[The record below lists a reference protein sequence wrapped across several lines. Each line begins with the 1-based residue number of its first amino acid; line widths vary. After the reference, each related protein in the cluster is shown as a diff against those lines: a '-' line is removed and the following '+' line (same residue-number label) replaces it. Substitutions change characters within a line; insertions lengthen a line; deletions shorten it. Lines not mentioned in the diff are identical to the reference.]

1 LFDHY
6 PYIFDF
12 FSCAWYNSSLRE
24 IRTFG
29 EFVMDANTTTGALS
43 SIKEIKNKMYFRGK
57 VVKTTLAGA
66 LVDIGIDTPGMVHIS
81 QLQKS
86 TVKRVEDVIHE
97 GDEVDV
103 WVRRVS
109 PKKGRIE
116 LTMIKPLGL
125 EWGEIKK
132 DMVVTGKVIRLE
144 KFGAFVDIGAERPGL
159 VHISEMTHDFIR
171 TPGDVVKEGDDV
183 EVKVL
188 DVIKP
193 KKQIKLS
200 MKALQDKPEEII
212 KTTIEKNDK
221 REQHAR
227 EQHKE
232 IEPKEEVK
240 EAPIPTAMEAALRE
254 AMGRKGVDNVN
265 VLSEKKKKRKT
276 PETNP
281 ELETIYTRTLKTR
294 SPK

>member
-1 LFDHY
+1 
-6 PYIFDF
+6 
-12 FSCAWYNSSLRE
+12 
-24 IRTFG
+24 
-29 EFVMDANTTTGALS
+29 MDTNTTTGAPS
-43 SIKEIKNKMYFRGK
+43 NIKEIKNKMYFRGK
-57 VVKTTLAGA
+57 VVKTTLAGV

-86 TVKRVEDVIHE
+86 PVKRVEDVIHE

-116 LTMIKPLGL
+116 LTMFKPLGL

-171 TPGDVVKEGDDV
+171 TPGDVVKEGDEV

-200 MKALQDKPEEII
+200 MKALQDKPVEIV
-212 KTTIEKNDK
+212 KTTIEKIDK

-227 EQHKE
+227 EQEKE
-232 IEPKEEVK
+232 VEPKEEVK
-240 EAPIPTAMEAALRE
+240 EAPIPTAMEVALRE
-254 AMGRKGVDNVN
+254 AMGRRGVDNVS
-265 VLSEKKKKRKT
+265 VLAEKKKKRKT
-276 PETNP
+276 GETNQ
-281 ELETIYTRTLKTR
+281 ELETIYSRTLKTR

>member
-1 LFDHY
+1 
-6 PYIFDF
+6 
-12 FSCAWYNSSLRE
+12 
-24 IRTFG
+24 
-29 EFVMDANTTTGALS
+29 MDANTTAGVPGN
-43 SIKEIKNKMYFRGK
+43 IKDIKNKMYFRGR

-66 LVDIGIDTPGMVHIS
+66 LVDIGMEIPGMVHIS
-81 QLQKS
+81 QLQKAP
-86 TVKRVEDVIHE
+86 VKRVEDVIHE

-144 KFGAFVDIGAERPGL
+144 KFGVFVDIGAERPGL

-171 TPGDVVKEGDDV
+171 TPGDVVKEGDEI

-200 MKALQDKPEEII
+200 MKALQDKPEDVVKAVLE
-212 KTTIEKNDK
+212 KTEKK
-221 REQHAR
+221 EQRSREKER
-227 EQHKE
+227 ET
-232 IEPKEEVK
+232 EPAEEVK
-240 EAPIPTAMEAALRE
+240 EVPIPTAMEMALRE
-254 AMGRKGVDNVN
+254 AMEKKGVDNVN
-265 VLSEKKKKRKT
+265 ELAEKKKKRKN

-281 ELETIYTRTLKTR
+281 ELETIFSRTLKTR
-294 SPK
+294 APK

>member
-1 LFDHY
+1 
-6 PYIFDF
+6 
-12 FSCAWYNSSLRE
+12 
-24 IRTFG
+24 
-29 EFVMDANTTTGALS
+29 MDANTTAGVPGN
-43 SIKEIKNKMYFRGK
+43 IKDIKNKMYFRGR

-66 LVDIGIDTPGMVHIS
+66 LVDIGMEIPGMVHIS
-81 QLQKS
+81 QLQKAA
-86 TVKRVEDVIHE
+86 VKRVEDVIHE

-144 KFGAFVDIGAERPGL
+144 KFGVFVDIGAERPGL

-171 TPGDVVKEGDDV
+171 TPGDVVKEGDEI

-200 MKALQDKPEEII
+200 MKALQDKPEDVVKAVLE
-212 KTTIEKNDK
+212 KTEKK
-221 REQHAR
+221 EQRSREKER
-227 EQHKE
+227 ET
-232 IEPKEEVK
+232 EPAEEVK
-240 EAPIPTAMEAALRE
+240 EVPIPTAMEMALRE
-254 AMGRKGVDNVN
+254 AMEKKGVDNVN
-265 VLSEKKKKRKT
+265 ELAEKKKKRKN

-281 ELETIYTRTLKTR
+281 ELETIFSRTLKTR
-294 SPK
+294 APK

>member
-1 LFDHY
+1 
-6 PYIFDF
+6 
-12 FSCAWYNSSLRE
+12 
-24 IRTFG
+24 
-29 EFVMDANTTTGALS
+29 MDANTTTGAPS
-43 SIKEIKNKMYFRGK
+43 SIKEIKNKMYFRAK

-81 QLQKS
+81 QLQKAP
-86 TVKRVEDVIHE
+86 VNRVEDILHE

-132 DMVVTGKVIRLE
+132 DMVITGKVIRLE
-144 KFGAFVDIGAERPGL
+144 KFGVFVDIGAERPGL

-171 TPGDVVKEGDDV
+171 TPGDLVKEGDEV

-188 DVIKP
+188 EVIKP

-200 MKALQDKPEEII
+200 MKALQDKPVEVA
-212 KTTIEKNDK
+212 KTTVEKIDK

-227 EQHKE
+227 EQEKE
-232 IEPKEEVK
+232 TESKEEVK
-240 EAPIPTAMEAALRE
+240 EAPVPTAMEVALRE
-254 AMGRKGVDNVN
+254 AMGRKGVDNVSTRT
-265 VLSEKKKKRKT
+265 LTEKKKKRKS
-276 PETNP
+276 PEANP
-281 ELETIYTRTLKTR
+281 ELETIYSRTLKTR
-294 SPK
+294 LPK

>member
-1 LFDHY
+1 
-6 PYIFDF
+6 
-12 FSCAWYNSSLRE
+12 
-24 IRTFG
+24 
-29 EFVMDANTTTGALS
+29 MDANTTTGAPS
-43 SIKEIKNKMYFRGK
+43 NIKELKNKMYFKGK

-81 QLQKS
+81 QLQKAP
-86 TVKRVEDVIHE
+86 VKRVEDVIHE
-97 GDEVDV
+97 GDEIDV

-171 TPGDVVKEGDDV
+171 TPGDVVKEGEDV

-188 DVIKP
+188 DVIKQ

-200 MKALQDKPEEII
+200 MKALQEKPEESV
-212 KTTIEKNDK
+212 KTTIEKIDK
-221 REQHAR
+221 RTR
-227 EQHKE
+227 EQEKE
-232 IEPKEEVK
+232 VEPKEEVK
-240 EAPIPTAMEAALRE
+240 EAPVPTAMEMALRE
-254 AMGRKGVDNVN
+254 AMGRKGVNEVN
-265 VLSEKKKKRKT
+265 VVAEKKRKRKSSDKN
-276 PETNP
+276 E
-281 ELETIYTRTLKTR
+281 ELETIYERTLKTR
-294 SPK
+294 APK

>member
-1 LFDHY
+1 
-6 PYIFDF
+6 
-12 FSCAWYNSSLRE
+12 
-24 IRTFG
+24 
-29 EFVMDANTTTGALS
+29 MDANTTTGAPGN
-43 SIKEIKNKMYFRGK
+43 IKDLKNKMYFRGK

-81 QLQKS
+81 QLQKAP
-86 TVKRVEDVIHE
+86 VKRVEDVIHE
-97 GDEVDV
+97 GDEIDV

-116 LTMIKPLGL
+116 LTMIQPLGL

-132 DMVVTGKVIRLE
+132 DMVITGKVIRLE

-171 TPGDVVKEGDDV
+171 TPGDVVKEGDEV

-188 DVIKP
+188 DVIKQ

-200 MKALQDKPEEII
+200 MKALQEKPEEPV
-212 KTTIEKNDK
+212 KAAVEKIDK

-227 EQHKE
+227 EQE
-232 IEPKEEVK
+232 REAEPKEEVK
-240 EAPIPTAMEAALRE
+240 EAPVPTAMEMAIRE

-265 VLSEKKKKRKT
+265 VLVEKKRKRKSAGS
-276 PETNP
+276 NQ
-281 ELETIYTRTLKTR
+281 ELETIYSRTLKTR
-294 SPK
+294 PPK

>member
-1 LFDHY
+1 
-6 PYIFDF
+6 
-12 FSCAWYNSSLRE
+12 
-24 IRTFG
+24 
-29 EFVMDANTTTGALS
+29 MDANTTTGAPS
-43 SIKEIKNKMYFRGK
+43 TIKDVKNKMYFKGK

-81 QLQKS
+81 QLQKAP
-86 TVKRVEDVIHE
+86 VKRVEDVIHE
-97 GDEVDV
+97 GDEIDV

-132 DMVVTGKVIRLE
+132 DMVITGKVIRLE

-171 TPGDVVKEGDDV
+171 TPGDVVKEGDEV

-188 DVIKP
+188 DVIKQ

-200 MKALQDKPEEII
+200 MKALQEKPEEIV
-212 KTTIEKNDK
+212 KTTIEKMDK

-227 EQHKE
+227 EQEKVA
-232 IEPKEEVK
+232 EPKEEVK
-240 EAPIPTAMEAALRE
+240 EAPVPTAMEMALRE

-265 VLSEKKKKRKT
+265 MLPEKKRKRRSAAK
-276 PETNP
+276 ND
-281 ELETIYTRTLKTR
+281 ELETIYSRTLKTR

>member
-1 LFDHY
+1 
-6 PYIFDF
+6 
-12 FSCAWYNSSLRE
+12 
-24 IRTFG
+24 
-29 EFVMDANTTTGALS
+29 MDANTTTGAPN
-43 SIKEIKNKMYFRGK
+43 SIKDVKNKMYFKGK

-81 QLQKS
+81 QLQKAP
-86 TVKRVEDVIHE
+86 VKRVEDVIHE

-116 LTMIKPLGL
+116 LTMLKPLGL

-132 DMVVTGKVIRLE
+132 DMVITGKVVRLE

-159 VHISEMTHDFIR
+159 VHISEMTHEYIR
-171 TPGDVVKEGDDV
+171 NPGDVVKEGDDV

-188 DVIKP
+188 DVIKQ

-200 MKALQDKPEEII
+200 MKALQEKPEEPV
-212 KTTIEKNDK
+212 KTAIEKIDK

-227 EQHKE
+227 EQEKVA
-232 IEPKEEVK
+232 EPKEEEK
-240 EAPIPTAMEAALRE
+240 EAPIPTAMEMALRE
-254 AMGRKGVDNVN
+254 AMGRKGVDDVKA
-265 VLSEKKKKRKT
+265 LGEKRKRRKSA
-276 PETNP
+276 ETNQ
-281 ELETIYTRTLKTR
+281 ELETIYSRTLKSRTQ
-294 SPK
+294 K

>member
-1 LFDHY
+1 
-6 PYIFDF
+6 
-12 FSCAWYNSSLRE
+12 
-24 IRTFG
+24 
-29 EFVMDANTTTGALS
+29 MDTNTSTGAPS
-43 SIKEIKNKMYFRGK
+43 NIKEIKNKMYFKGK
-57 VVKTTLAGA
+57 VLKTTLAGA

-81 QLQKS
+81 QLQK
-86 TVKRVEDVIHE
+86 VPIKRVEDVIHE

-132 DMVVTGKVIRLE
+132 DLVVSGKVVRLE
-144 KFGAFVDIGAERPGL
+144 KFGIFVDIGAERPGL

-171 TPGDVVKEGDDV
+171 TPGDLVKEGDEV

-188 DVIKP
+188 DVIKQ

-200 MKALQDKPEEII
+200 MKALQDKPEDVV
-212 KTTIEKNDK
+212 KANPEKNDK
-221 REQHAR
+221 REQHTR
-227 EQHKE
+227 EQEKE
-232 IEPKEEVK
+232 KESTEEVK
-240 EAPIPTAMEAALRE
+240 DAPVPTAMEMALRE
-254 AMGRKGVDNVN
+254 AMERKGVDNVN
-265 VLSEKKKKRKT
+265 SLAEKKKKRRRS
-276 PETNP
+276 ETKG
-281 ELETIYTRTLKTR
+281 ELETIYERTLKSR

>member
-1 LFDHY
+1 
-6 PYIFDF
+6 
-12 FSCAWYNSSLRE
+12 
-24 IRTFG
+24 
-29 EFVMDANTTTGALS
+29 MDANTTTGAPS

-212 KTTIEKNDK
+212 KTTIEKIDK
-221 REQHAR
+221 REQHVR